1 MDRNKSAYKLKDFGP
16 LYIINLDGQPE
27 RWQWMKDQLDYWQVT
42 NYERISAFD
51 GREDDLSEIISGRY
65 PDAVSSGEVG
75 CVTSHLKSIKHWYET
90 TDTEY
95 GIFMEDDCDFCS
107 VKHWPFSWREFMS
120 RMPYDWDCLQI
131 AIINPRRLIA
141 NIHPRYVDDFSTAC
155 FVVNRRYAEK
165 LMHFHCRG
173 DKFKL
178 DNGVRPR
185 AVADDL
191 IYNAGRT
198 YAIPLFLY
206 KLELGSSI
214 HPEHIDAIHK
224 GNKEGQF
231 NWWQQEGLNY
241 SIKDLMDYDPYLG
254 RVSPQET

>member
-107 VKHWPFSWREFMS
+107 VKHWPFSWREFMA

-224 GNKEGQF
+224 GNRESQF
-231 NWWQQEGLNY
+231 NWWLQEGVKY
-241 SIKDLMDYDPYLG
+241 EIKDLMNYDPYLG
-254 RVSPQET
+254 RISPQET

>member
-90 TDTEY
+90 TDSEY

-224 GNKEGQF
+224 GNRESQF
-231 NWWQQEGLNY
+231 NWWLQEGVKY
-241 SIKDLMDYDPYLG
+241 EIKDLMNYDPYLG
-254 RVSPQET
+254 RISPQET

>member
-1 MDRNKSAYKLKDFGP
+1 MERNKAAYKLKDFGP
-16 LYIINLDGQPE
+16 LYIINLDAQPE
-27 RWQWMKDQLDYWQVT
+27 RWDFMQEQLDRWQVT

-51 GREDDLSEIISGRY
+51 GRNNDLSEILVDGY
-65 PDAVSSGEVG
+65 PNAVSSGEIG
-75 CVTSHLKSIKHWYET
+75 CVTSHLKAIKHWYDT

-95 GIFMEDDCDFCS
+95 GIFMEDDCDFVSAGC
-107 VKHWPFSWREFMS
+107 WPFSWREFMA
-120 RMPYDWDCLQI
+120 RVPYDWDCLQV
-131 AIINPRRLIA
+131 AVINPRKLVA
-141 NIHPRYVDDFSTAC
+141 NIHPRYVDDYSTAC
-155 FVVNRRYAEK
+155 FVINRRYAEK

-191 IYNAGRT
+191 IYNAGKT

-214 HPEHIDAIHK
+214 HPEHIDVFHK
-224 GNKEGQF
+224 SSRQGLDH
-231 NWWQQEGLNY
+231 WWHNSASDMPIDKFFEYDTHELN
-241 SIKDLMDYDPYLG
+241 
-254 RVSPQET
+254 